1 VEAGTGVG
9 RFRKGENAAMT
20 WAIWFAFGGAVG
32 LAIGSVAGVWIESHL
47 RDKDAEMD
55 KRVECL
61 REQMRAESE
70 RR

>member
-1 VEAGTGVG
+1 
-9 RFRKGENAAMT
+9 MT

-55 KRVECL
+55 KRVEYL